1 MHELFKQKTCFLAVV
16 TYTLQ
21 NITRKNLSKPVEVY
35 FNWKVL
41 KWKKF
46 CWNLLHD
53 SPQIVKWAGCIKRR
67 KIGKNNTKTLI
78 QSNRYKVPSIDSI
91 YLQYSPKNQRTV
103 GKKTE
108 NRYPTGS
115 IQQSG
120 GNIFRKWLSDQGK
133 FSAIRGGQKL
143 QNS

>member
-1 MHELFKQKTCFLAVV
+1 M
-16 TYTLQ
+16 
-21 NITRKNLSKPVEVY
+21 
-35 FNWKVL
+35 
-41 KWKKF
+41 
-46 CWNLLHD
+46 
-53 SPQIVKWAGCIKRR
+53 
-67 KIGKNNTKTLI
+67 
-78 QSNRYKVPSIDSI
+78 NRQFI

-133 FSAIRGGQKL
+133 FSVIREGKNFKIVNQPCSL
-143 QNS
+143 T